1 MKDYEKLWFHLKDIL
16 SDEQS
21 RHARRTL
28 NTMAKLE
35 EIQPISVFRKHVEGE
50 WKYAPKG
57 IRKFFKR

>member
-1 MKDYEKLWFHLKDIL
+1 MKDYEKLWFQLKDIL

-21 RHARRTL
+21 RHAIRTL

-35 EIQPISVFRKHVEGE
+35 EIQPIAVFRKNVEGE